1 MNGSGESRALDVEVP
16 APAAVEDLRQHG
28 DQRAVPPGQVVRVEN
43 DASDA
48 VVECARH
55 GVGRRKAAAETPG
68 ACHPDAT
75 VSGST
80 RDALSE
86 ASPTGRDCYRTGASA
101 VQHRRE
107 AARGRQGD
115 AARAGYR
122 ALGAAFGGC
131 LRWLAAR
138 VRPSLLVSRNC
149 IPRAG
154 RIRRNVRARPRERV
168 HRVVSSRPAVRADTP
183 RAPTGLARTRRA
195 AERRL
200 LRCVTGA
207 ADAPEGRW

>member
-1 MNGSGESRALDVEVP
+1 MSGTPCKVCEARRCRPCGVGGRPKTSSNLVERCGLNEAPQAADYSSTPIAP
-16 APAAVEDLRQHG
+16 AP
-28 DQRAVPPGQVVRVEN
+28 
-43 DASDA
+43 
-48 VVECARH
+48 
-55 GVGRRKAAAETPG
+55 TT
-68 ACHPDAT
+68 AT
-75 VSGST
+75 LTSPILK
-80 RDALSE
+80 RD
-86 ASPTGRDCYRTGASA
+86 SPSLL
-101 VQHRRE
+101 RE

-168 HRVVSSRPAVRADTP
+168 HRVVSSRPAVRVDTP

-195 AERRL
+195 TERRL